1 MRLLALLLAL
11 LCTTS
16 VGARAQ
22 NALTWGPVVARAAP
36 GCDAFTPVRGPDG
49 RHYTSYGDCSGL
61 TGTLPRLSMGFG
73 RIQGGP
79 TNISVQ
85 DLPTP
90 DLTDVGNRD
99 AGYKPASALIVGT
112 RMYMWIRNYAPGG
125 TQSRLKYSDNF
136 MQEKS
141 TWTWSVSLTNFGYPV
156 FVQGLNSSY
165 IYIVAHDNNSAYVPA
180 DRFVMIRVPKDEL
193 NDRSSYE
200 FFNGT
205 PTVQSWT
212 KAYSD
217 RRAFFTARGKCFRSG
232 MSYDGARKRYYWWRN
247 TGDSKTT
254 KSFEVWSGEHP
265 WGKWVRIYSTTEWDM
280 SPGERGE
287 FPVAWMGRE
296 PISAAGTLHLLF
308 SGQDLLVVRRA
319 TVAPGF

>member
-1 MRLLALLLAL
+1 L
-11 LCTTS
+11 S
-16 VGARAQ
+16 PG
-22 NALTWGPVVARAAP
+22 AAP

-90 DLTDVGNRD
+90 DLTDVGHRE

-112 RMYMWIRNYAPGG
+112 RMYMWVRNYAPGG
-125 TQSRLKYSDNF
+125 AQSRLKYSDNF
-136 MQEKS
+136 MQAKS
-141 TWTWSVSLTNFGYPV
+141 TWTWSVNLTNFGYPV
-156 FVQGLNSSY
+156 FVQGAPGGYL
-165 IYIVAHDNNSAYVPA
+165 YIVAYDNNSAY
-180 DRFVMIRVPKDEL
+180 
-193 NDRSSYE
+193 
-200 FFNGT
+200 
-205 PTVQSWT
+205 
-212 KAYSD
+212 
-217 RRAFFTARGKCFRSG
+217 
-232 MSYDGARKRYYWWRN
+232 
-247 TGDSKTT
+247 
-254 KSFEVWSGEHP
+254 WSGEQP
-265 WGKWVRIYSTTEWDM
+265 WGKWVRIYSTTKWDM

-287 FPVAWMGRE
+287 FPIAWMGKE

-308 SGQDLLVVRRA
+308 SGQDELVVRRA